1 MLGILVFVHELGHFA
16 VAKFSGVKVLK
27 FSLGFGPKLLSRT
40 WGNTEYLICAIPLGG
55 YVQMLGEGGG
65 ENGEDAELTEE
76 EKSFSFAE
84 KPLSRRLAIVA
95 AGPLMNLI
103 LPFMILPISY
113 LVGVQLPA
121 YYDQPACVG
130 YVATETEAAT
140 AGFVGGDCIEGIN
153 GNKLTSW
160 NDANKALLGSAGD
173 ALVFTVSRQG
183 ETLTLQLPEENNSLE
198 GLQSLGLLPQQA
210 ALIGGLAPNMPAA
223 EAGMLVGDR
232 ILSINQ
238 QAISSWYD
246 LKPVIQNAEGAVVP
260 VTFDRNGEQL
270 EVTIKPQ
277 LNKENGTYLLGI
289 SPKTETILKRFGFV
303 ESVRAGFDRSIEL
316 IELTLVFLQK
326 LFTGNV
332 SAKNIGGP
340 ITVVQV
346 AGQAAQ
352 ADLAAVLSVL
362 AFISIQLGILNLL
375 PIPILDGGH
384 IFFYFFEMVFRRPL
398 SMWAR
403 EVAQQIGLVML
414 VLLMI
419 LAFYNDLARLW
430 P

>member
-1 MLGILVFVHELGHFA
+1 M
-16 VAKFSGVKVLK
+16 
-27 FSLGFGPKLLSRT
+27 
-40 WGNTEYLICAIPLGG
+40 
-55 YVQMLGEGGG
+55 
-65 ENGEDAELTEE
+65 
-76 EKSFSFAE
+76 
-84 KPLSRRLAIVA
+84 
-95 AGPLMNLI
+95 
-103 LPFMILPISY
+103 
-113 LVGVQLPA
+113 
-121 YYDQPACVG
+121 
-130 YVATETEAAT
+130 
-140 AGFVGGDCIEGIN
+140 
-153 GNKLTSW
+153 
-160 NDANKALLGSAGD
+160 
-173 ALVFTVSRQG
+173 
-183 ETLTLQLPEENNSLE
+183 
-198 GLQSLGLLPQQA
+198 
-210 ALIGGLAPNMPAA
+210 
-223 EAGMLVGDR
+223 
-232 ILSINQ
+232 
-238 QAISSWYD
+238 WYS
-246 LKPVIQNAEGAVVP
+246 
-260 VTFDRNGEQL
+260 
-270 EVTIKPQ
+270 
-277 LNKENGTYLLGI
+277 KENGTYLLGI